1 MLMTYKASLGP
12 SINKVCVKKGVES
25 KKTEQVKGRVNSDEK
40 TEHTSEEKKKK
51 GKSPDIFLLPHLSV
65 WSLFSLSWL
74 PVASGTQR
82 SQNLKDNSVMCWR
95 EVSHRVCRLKKFYL
109 NNFKIQ

>member
-40 TEHTSEEKKKK
+40 TEHTSEEKKK
-51 GKSPDIFLLPHLSV
+51 
-65 WSLFSLSWL
+65 
-74 PVASGTQR
+74 
-82 SQNLKDNSVMCWR
+82 R
-95 EVSHRVCRLKKFYL
+95 E
-109 NNFKIQ
+109 IT

>member
-51 GKSPDIFLLPHLSV
+51 GNHLISSCCLTFLFGHFSHCHGCLSLLV
-65 WSLFSLSWL
+65 L
-74 PVASGTQR
+74 R
-82 SQNLKDNSVMCWR
+82 DLKT
-95 EVSHRVCRLKKFYL
+95 
-109 NNFKIQ
+109 